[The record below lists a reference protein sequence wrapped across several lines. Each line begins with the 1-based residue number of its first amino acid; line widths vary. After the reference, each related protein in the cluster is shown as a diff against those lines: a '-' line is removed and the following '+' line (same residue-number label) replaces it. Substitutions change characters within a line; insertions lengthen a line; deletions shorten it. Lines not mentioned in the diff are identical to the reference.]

1 MVQYCR
7 KCGKELSD
15 DAEFCDGCGFQL
27 DENLKNNTQVVKQD
41 SENKNEFV
49 KKLPLILAI
58 IGIIVSIAE
67 GLGTPML
74 MGWNNILTAMGIGI
88 VGGLIGILLME
99 KLD

>member
-41 SENKNEFV
+41 SENKNEFKNFHIDNGNNNINKVINNKKPIVV
-49 KKLPLILAI
+49 KSEDFHNNINGFLDKL
-58 IGIIVSIAE
+58 GII
-67 GLGTPML
+67 L
-74 MGWNNILTAMGIGI
+74 
-88 VGGLIGILLME
+88 
-99 KLD
+99 